1 MYSWRKIAKTIVLN
15 YPYDYRCKL
24 NILLI
29 NLTNILEKG
38 YEQCS
43 RSIFFMKNH
52 IFKIKNIFSRY
63 VEQIIRNNDPM
74 KWLKRT
80 CHKYSKRICI

>member
-1 MYSWRKIAKTIVLN
+1 MSNAV
-15 YPYDYRCKL
+15 
-24 NILLI
+24 
-29 NLTNILEKG
+29 EVFF
-38 YEQCS
+38 YE
-43 RSIFFMKNH
+43 NH